1 MITEADNVAQTCRLL
16 YSKGA
21 VMRKPVLTT
30 LIAVSVASV
39 AIAQTA
45 GTEPQPPMSALE
57 LLDKRVPEVSF
68 EETPF
73 EQVVEWLREHTGVNV
88 TVHWQVM
95 QDAGLERDTPISLKA
110 RNIRL
115 SQVLW
120 MIVNQAAGSELEMAY
135 RVSDDLI
142 TLSLR
147 EDFEREMIAKVYDV
161 SDLLLRI
168 PRFRNAA
175 RLNAAEALNNTG
187 SGDGQSRT
195 AALFRADEA
204 EPSETGD
211 GRTSL
216 DRDIREL
223 IRVIQRAIEPTS
235 WQGQG
240 GGGTVTGLR
249 RQLIVRNTP
258 HVHQLLGGYLREDRI
273 IAAK

>member
-120 MIVNQAAGSELEMAY
+120 MIVNQAAGSELDLAY

-147 EDFEREMIAKVYDV
+147 EDFEQEMIAKVYDV

-187 SGDGQSRT
+187 SGDGQSRA

-204 EPSETGD
+204 EPSENGE

-240 GGGTVTGLR
+240 GVGTVTGLR